1 MKMELHIL
9 NSKEKKNL
17 SKLIKKQFDCDF
29 KFNYEVFMNTKNK
42 IFILNKDVAKIDMD
56 ELRINSLGLYFGLLT
71 RNELRLSIEGS
82 QIIGLLAKN
91 NVLELDYDDTIKWM
105 KGEDFSV
112 DTKLTGFVIIKNKD
126 DFLGCGRIV
135 NKKLLNYVPKERRN

>member
-1 MKMELHIL
+1 MELHIL

-17 SKLIKKQFDCDF
+17 SKLIKKQFGCIYN
-29 KFNYEVFMNTKNK
+29 FNYEVFMNTKNK

-56 ELRINSLGLYFGLLT
+56 ELRINSLGLYFGELS

-82 QIIGLLAKN
+82 QIIGPLAKN
-91 NVLELDYDDTIKWM
+91 NVLELDYDQTQKWM
-105 KGEDFSV
+105 KGEDFDI
-112 DTKLTGFVIIKNKD
+112 DTKLLGFVITKNKD

-135 NKKLLNYVPKERRN
+135 NNKLLNYVPKERRV

>member
-1 MKMELHIL
+1 MELHIL

-17 SKLIKKQFDCDF
+17 SKLIKKQFGCTF

-42 IFILNKDVAKIDMD
+42 LFILNKDVAKINLD
-56 ELRINSLGLYFGLLT
+56 ELRINSLGLYFGELS

-82 QIIGLLAKN
+82 QIIGPLAKN
-91 NVLELDYDDTIKWM
+91 NVLELDYDQTKKWM
-105 KGEDFSV
+105 KGEDF
-112 DTKLTGFVIIKNKD
+112 DINTKLLGFVIIKNKD

-135 NKKLLNYVPKERRN
+135 NNKLLNYVPKERRT